1 MLLMTMATMILMSV
15 KNDDFT
21 YSLND
26 DDYDD
31 YDDGDDWWLLLT
43 PQSQILLHNER
54 DKNQPNWGDTWRH
67 TWRTATRVRLGCC
80 YCREEWGVVTVWATI
95 TTFSSLAA
103 EYRPPDIIG
112 SPRCSSGTAGNSTDR
127 SRTEADRFRRRSSC
141 WPSGT
146 GWPSGTASR
155 AAWFGRCTASL
166 ARQTPD
172 P

>member
-1 MLLMTMATMILMSV
+1 MIMAGDDFDMAMAMICLNLETMTMALVT
-15 KNDDFT
+15 T
-21 YSLND
+21 
-26 DDYDD
+26 
-31 YDDGDDWWLLLT
+31 GGLL

-54 DKNQPNWGDTWRH
+54 DKNHPRGRDPV
-67 TWRTATRVRLGCC
+67 ARVRWGCC
-80 YCREEWGVVTVWATI
+80 SGCSSPAAADWAI

-127 SRTEADRFRRRSSC
+127 SRTEADRFRRSSC
-141 WPSGT
+141 WPSAT

>member
-1 MLLMTMATMILMSV
+1 MLVMTT
-15 KNDDFT
+15 
-21 YSLND
+21 
-26 DDYDD
+26 
-31 YDDGDDWWLLLT
+31 GGLL

-54 DKNQPNWGDTWRH
+54 DKNHPKTGGIRFRWGC
-67 TWRTATRVRLGCC
+67 LGCC
-80 YCREEWGVVTVWATI
+80 SCSCSFSQVSWGI

-127 SRTEADRFRRRSSC
+127 SRTEADRFRRSSC
-141 WPSGT
+141 WPSAT

-155 AAWFGRCTASL
+155 ASWFGRCTASL